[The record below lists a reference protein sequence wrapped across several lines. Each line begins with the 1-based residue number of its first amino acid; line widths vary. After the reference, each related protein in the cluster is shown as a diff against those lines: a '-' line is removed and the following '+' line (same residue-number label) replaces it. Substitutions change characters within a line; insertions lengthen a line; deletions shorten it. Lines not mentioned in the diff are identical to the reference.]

1 MKHPHYSSYLKDI
14 SSSEHHKLPAAA
26 ALQVS
31 KGISEAHITL
41 FWIGAAL
48 T

>member
-14 SSSEHHKLPAAA
+14 SSSEHHKLPPAAA

-31 KGISEAHITL
+31 KGIWKLQIS
-41 FWIGAAL
+41 
-48 T
+48 

>member
-26 ALQVS
+26 AAALQVS
-31 KGISEAHITL
+31 KGIWKLQIS
-41 FWIGAAL
+41 
-48 T
+48 

>member
-31 KGISEAHITL
+31 KGIWKLQIS
-41 FWIGAAL
+41 
-48 T
+48 